1 MRATQTEAFYYSV
14 QPLRPDHI
22 KSVLCIA
29 PHPDDEI
36 LGCGGLLAQ
45 LAAHHCRIHVLI
57 LSGGENASGVESLDL
72 AACRVQESVRAARV
86 LGLPEPAFLQLPDRG
101 MHYAEPL
108 IAIIENA
115 LVSFEPQ
122 YLLLPSL
129 SEPHPDHQA
138 VALAGLAAVQRSRF
152 PQTVLFYEVG
162 APLHPNSI
170 VDISKT
176 AHLKWQALDEFTS
189 QEAIQPY
196 KSHSQALAVLRSFGR
211 GSECT
216 HAEAFFQ
223 VDAASLRES
232 GASVA
237 LPFWPAIRS
246 HQHLA
251 NSPQQLPMVSVLIRS
266 MDRFQLNEAIACIA
280 MQTYP
285 CIELV
290 VVNATGRPH
299 SPVQYPRHR
308 LAYQFIESKEQCLH
322 GLAAGQSLPNPGNP
336 LACGRSHAAN
346 LALQAARGELAIF
359 LDDDDLLAPNHIERL
374 VDTLATNPHAM
385 AAYAGVRVD
394 GKAGPGLRIYDLP
407 WSPHR
412 LSGINFL
419 PIHAVVFR
427 LDRVRLMA
435 QSFDESLPV
444 LEDWDF
450 WRTLAQAGEFV
461 HCPGVSAV
469 YRQNHGASKIG
480 DPKHENHWQRWHLL
494 LTERYLQKRS
504 NAENAKTMAWH
515 AVELD
520 KQQAYTEKL
529 LAEKDAQHELVDELT
544 ATVSSLTNDT
554 IAQQHK
560 TACLEQENIAIKQ
573 QQSVLLVER
582 DDLHAKNSTLET
594 FKTKNH
600 ALVAQLNHLQD
611 HHDKVLLQYDAL
623 NALHEAKS
631 DACLKAQASC
641 SKLQI
646 EKTLLQSNILLI
658 TSSRSWKL
666 TRPMRMLN
674 RWLGKP
680 SP

>member
-1 MRATQTEAFYYSV
+1 MRATQTEAVYYSV
-14 QPLRPDHI
+14 QPLRPEHI
-22 KSVLCIA
+22 ESVLCIA

-45 LAAHHCRIHVLI
+45 LAARQCRIHVLI

-72 AACRVQESVRAARV
+72 AACRVQESMRAARV
-86 LGLPEPAFLQLPDRG
+86 LGLPEPVFLQLPDRG

-108 IAIIENA
+108 IATIENA
-115 LVSFEPQ
+115 LASCEPQ

-196 KSHSQALAVLRSFGR
+196 KIHSQALAVLRSFGR

-494 LTERYLQKRS
+494 LTERYLQKCS

-529 LAEKDAQHELVDELT
+529 LAEKDAQHKLVDELT
-544 ATVSSLTNDT
+544 TTVSGLTND
-554 IAQQHK
+554 
-560 TACLEQENIAIKQ
+560 IKQ
-573 QQSVLLVER
+573 QQSILLRER
-582 DDLHAKNSTLET
+582 DELNAKNSMLETLEV
-594 FKTKNH
+594 KNH
-600 ALVAQLNHLQD
+600 ALTAQLNRLQD
-611 HHDKVLLQYDAL
+611 YHGEVVLQRDAL
-623 NALHEAKS
+623 NALHQEKN
-631 DACLKAQASC
+631 DACLQAQANYSQ
-641 SKLQI
+641 LQV
-646 EKTLLQSNILLI
+646 EKTFLQSSILLI
-658 TSSRSWKL
+658 TNSRSWKL
-666 TRPMRMLN
+666 TRPMRALN